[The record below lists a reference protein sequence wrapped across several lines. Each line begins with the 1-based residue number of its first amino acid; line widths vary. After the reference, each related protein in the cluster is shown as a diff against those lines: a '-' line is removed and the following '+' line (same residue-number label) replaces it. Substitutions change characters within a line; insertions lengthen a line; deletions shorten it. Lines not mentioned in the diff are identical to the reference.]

1 MLLTELQLT
10 ADVILRSRR
19 RRRICIFLIFT
30 MPGEL
35 QILREVY
42 PERAN
47 CRPFAALRVTANGLR
62 MTGWA
67 VGSASQWQVELKKSQ
82 ALSEAKDP
90 QFRSWAS

>member
-19 RRRICIFLIFT
+19 RRRICSFLIFT

-35 QILREVY
+35 PILREVY
-42 PERAN
+42 PERSN

-62 MTGWA
+62 MTAPWGIF
-67 VGSASQWQVELKKSQ
+67 SNLPDTNHYPLFS
-82 ALSEAKDP
+82 
-90 QFRSWAS
+90 

>member
-1 MLLTELQLT
+1 MSSWE
-10 ADVILRSRR
+10 AEGGPECNEG
-19 RRRICIFLIFT
+19 RICIFLIFT

-42 PERAN
+42 PERVN

-67 VGSASQWQVELKKSQ
+67 VVEKGAGIEGKRPGGFGGAQPS
-82 ALSEAKDP
+82 
-90 QFRSWAS
+90 